1 MGKAG
6 VVELPAL
13 VTIVGVEVAH
23 VGDAWPTAPEPM
35 TITQAHLDSMV
46 AAGRDPRVPRPVL
59 KLGHT
64 DERFN
69 GDGQPALGRLV
80 NLRYGAN
87 RESLVVDVV
96 GVPAWLAHIW
106 PTAYPS
112 RSFELVVGGAMPY
125 PGTHDYSCVLTGL
138 ALLGETW
145 PAITVLEDIRALF
158 GMEKEVEMAAGLPL
172 EQIAQAV
179 QARLDD
185 AWAWVLE
192 FIQGAGG
199 LEAIVELEDQSTVR
213 VPVAVGATGE
223 VEVGEPVPVRRSW
236 LDTAGEPITA
246 ARVAR
251 PQVVSASVT
260 YQPVKGEA
268 MEEDTQLDRLVQA
281 AAAHFGVD
289 TTASLDELI
298 TAIEQTRPNTADQPE
313 PDGDDLEEDEDQGTE
328 GEPDGEGPAE
338 EPETVS
344 AEEVQVLRSTI
355 EDLKQRLEAREQ
367 ELAVA
372 ASAKREHRTRELL
385 TAAVADGRIS
395 PAARD
400 REWAAFFA
408 ANAEAAEAA
417 LADLPVAY
425 PMGEI
430 GGKGIEQDDIEAQYR
445 ALTEGVDA

>member
-1 MGKAG
+1 
-6 VVELPAL
+6 
-13 VTIVGVEVAH
+13 
-23 VGDAWPTAPEPM
+23 
-35 TITQAHLDSMV
+35 
-46 AAGRDPRVPRPVL
+46 
-59 KLGHT
+59 
-64 DERFN
+64 
-69 GDGQPALGRLV
+69 
-80 NLRYGAN
+80 
-87 RESLVVDVV
+87 
-96 GVPAWLAHIW
+96 
-106 PTAYPS
+106 
-112 RSFELVVGGAMPY
+112 
-125 PGTHDYSCVLTGL
+125 
-138 ALLGETW
+138 
-145 PAITVLEDIRALF
+145 
-158 GMEKEVEMAAGLPL
+158 MAAGLPL
-172 EQIAQAV
+172 EQIAKAV

-192 FIQGAGG
+192 FIQGTGG

-213 VPVAVGATGE
+213 VPVAVGSAGD
-223 VEVGEPVPVRRSW
+223 VVVGEPVPVRRSW

-260 YQPVKGEA
+260 YQPVKGEP
-268 MEEDTQLDRLVQA
+268 MEEETQLDRLVQA
-281 AAAHFGVD
+281 AAAHFGVE

-298 TAIEQTRPNTADQPE
+298 TAIEQTRPNTADQPA
-313 PDGDDLEEDEDQGTE
+313 PDGDDLDEDEAPVADE
-328 GEPDGEGPAE
+328 DPDGEGSAE

>member
-6 VVELPAL
+6 FVELPAL

-112 RSFELVVGGAMPY
+112 RSFELVVGGSMPY

-172 EQIAQAV
+172 EQIAKAV

-213 VPVAVGATGE
+213 VPVAVGSAGD
-223 VEVGEPVPVRRSW
+223 VVVGEPVPVRRSW
-236 LDTAGEPITA
+236 LDTAGEPIMA

-298 TAIEQTRPNTADQPE
+298 TAIEQTRPNTADQPA

>member
-1 MGKAG
+1 MMSKAG
-6 VVELPAL
+6 FVELPAL

-35 TITQAHLDSMV
+35 TVTQAHLDSIV

-59 KLGHT
+59 KLGHS

-80 NLRYGAN
+80 NLRHGAN
-87 RESLVVDVV
+87 RESVVADVV

-112 RSFELVVGGAMPY
+112 RSFELVVGGSMPY

-172 EQIAQAV
+172 EQIAKAV
-179 QARLDD
+179 QAHLDD

-192 FIQGAGG
+192 FIQGTGG

-213 VPVAVGATGE
+213 VPVSVGAAGE

-260 YQPVKGEA
+260 YQPVKGES

-281 AAAHFGVD
+281 AAAHFGVEA
-289 TTASLDELI
+289 TASLDELI
-298 TAIEQTRPNTADQPE
+298 ATIEQTRPSAGEPQDVDGEELAD
-313 PDGDDLEEDEDQGTE
+313 EDEA
-328 GEPDGEGPAE
+328 PAE
-338 EPETVS
+338 VEADSTGDAGEELVS
-344 AEEVQVLRSTI
+344 AEEVQVLRATI
-355 EDLKQRLEAREQ
+355 DDLKQRLEAREE

-372 ASAKREHRTRELL
+372 ASVKRAHRTRELL

-425 PMGEI
+425 PMREI